1 MVNIHHPLLMGT
13 KVKGSRPSCA
23 CRGAKMIPFEGTI
36 KKVIVNRSG
45 TWYYIDIGVT
55 VKAESIIAVQQ

>member
-1 MVNIHHPLLMGT
+1 MTQIAHPLKEGT
-13 KVKGSRPSCA
+13 RVKGSRPSCP

-45 TWYYIDIGVT
+45 TWYYVDVGVT
-55 VKAESIIAVQQ
+55 VKADAVTEII